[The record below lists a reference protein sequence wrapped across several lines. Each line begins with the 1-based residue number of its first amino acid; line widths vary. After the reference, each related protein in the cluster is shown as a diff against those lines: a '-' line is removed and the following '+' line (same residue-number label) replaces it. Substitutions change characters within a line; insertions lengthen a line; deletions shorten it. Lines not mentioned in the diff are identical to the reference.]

1 MGFIAICFLLASFN
15 SNGEES
21 RGYEIEGNVIFSGKP
36 LKEPYTGT
44 FSMRVDGCNWN
55 IRIKRA
61 LPDAP
66 DYTEIGWDGTN
77 LFSVTSMESNYK
89 KLTKEGK
96 KIVNVATAYL
106 GKDEIY
112 RSVFDPEFAMIW
124 LTYGSKC
131 YFDNKK
137 QGDFLEPVIAYDS
150 HGAIERRSKTP
161 LYRSAWKRQGQF
173 PFLPT
178 EVIYLEAQSH
188 FNTFTNSLF
197 QVTSFTSYEGQEY
210 PKTATLETYQFLQQ
224 SNSTTTDL
232 NLFSKYELNLTAIH
246 NITTPHFTPRPTLP
260 GPTDFIDE
268 RIPEVGQITYFNSNW
283 IAESNLVGS
292 QGFKS
297 RVNTKNYSDNFL
309 ISDNQSAWKR
319 KFILAV
325 FIILSLVPLLI
336 LIKTY
341 INKNKK

>member
-1 MGFIAICFLLASFN
+1 
-15 SNGEES
+15 
-21 RGYEIEGNVIFSGKP
+21 
-36 LKEPYTGT
+36 
-44 FSMRVDGCNWN
+44 
-55 IRIKRA
+55 
-61 LPDAP
+61 
-66 DYTEIGWDGTN
+66 
-77 LFSVTSMESNYK
+77 
-89 KLTKEGK
+89 
-96 KIVNVATAYL
+96 
-106 GKDEIY
+106 
-112 RSVFDPEFAMIW
+112 
-124 LTYGSKC
+124 
-131 YFDNKK
+131 
-137 QGDFLEPVIAYDS
+137 
-150 HGAIERRSKTP
+150 
-161 LYRSAWKRQGQF
+161 
-173 PFLPT
+173 
-178 EVIYLEAQSH
+178 
-188 FNTFTNSLF
+188 
-197 QVTSFTSYEGQEY
+197 
-210 PKTATLETYQFLQQ
+210 LETYQFLQQ